1 MRAATL
7 AALVAL
13 LPLAAQ
19 AQSRSQSR
27 AAADLVYLR
36 DIEPG
41 IRQDM
46 RYAGP
51 DNFTGHPLPGYR
63 TAECL
68 LRRPVALALKRV
80 QADLAR
86 DDLSLK
92 VYDCY
97 RPERAVR
104 AMAAWSQDGHDG
116 APTRR
121 FFPHV
126 DKRNLFALGYIA
138 RYSRHS
144 SGTAVDLT
152 LIEKGAPPA
161 PPFDPAARYG
171 PCDGPVAARAPD
183 NSLDM
188 GTGYD
193 CLDPKGHTAASGL
206 TLEQHQRRM
215 MLVTAMR
222 KRGFSNYR
230 LEWWHFTFDGT
241 AGARHFDVPIGP
253 IAR

>member
-1 MRAATL
+1 MA
-7 AALVAL
+7 AALLLVAFIPGANAAGL
-13 LPLAAQ
+13 PHLPPPLA
-19 AQSRSQSR
+19 
-27 AAADLVYLR
+27 YLR
-36 DIEPG
+36 LVDPTIAQDI
-41 IRQDM
+41 
-46 RYAGP
+46 RYATAN
-51 DNFTGHPLPGYR
+51 NFTGRPLPGYD
-63 TAECL
+63 APECVL
-68 LRRPVALALKRV
+68 HRAAALALAKV
-80 QADLAR
+80 QADLAAAH
-86 DDLSLK
+86 LALK

-104 AMAAWSQDGHDG
+104 AMTSWSQDGKDG

-121 FFPHV
+121 FFPHI

-138 RYSRHS
+138 RHSRHS

-152 LIEKGAPPA
+152 LIGKDTPPA
-161 PPFDPAARYG
+161 APFDPAARYG
-171 PCDGPVAARAPD
+171 ACDGPLAARAPD

-193 CLDPKGHTAASGL
+193 CLDPKGHTAASGV
-206 TLEQHQRRM
+206 TLEQHNRRM
-215 MLVTAMR
+215 RLVAAMR

-253 IAR
+253 LAK